1 MFEGMEPIAAQDE
14 SRGKDGLRRVRWAEL
29 SAAIGLSRDLRK
41 GDKGLLSGAGPSF
54 DSTDGGADA
63 PASGKDERGVNLS
76 SLAGRK
82 TPVDT
87 DSCSADLSPSRD
99 REKR

>member
-14 SRGKDGLRRVRWAEL
+14 SRGEDGLRRVRWAEL

-41 GDKGLLSGAGPSF
+41 GDEGLLSGAGPSF
-54 DSTDGGADA
+54 DSTDGGNEAG
-63 PASGKDERGVNLS
+63 PGGKDECGVNLS
-76 SLAGRK
+76 SLASRK
-82 TPVDT
+82 TPGDT
-87 DSCSADLSPSRD
+87 DVRSADDSPSRD